1 MRNPQKQV
9 DGKTIIKDVVQ
20 AVMGG
25 KALKKA
31 TAPLGEDSRQSLS
44 RAIKMDVDEWRAEFA
59 DKLRSAANDLLEL
72 TVSELRE
79 IEPNNRAYALSVFC
93 DKLIALD
100 GRSSLASASV
110 NIQVNNFGN
119 ASKASLLD
127 QLGGTAISLPAQ
139 PSDAR
144 PAQSVETPLTVS

>member
-9 DGKTIIKDVVQ
+9 DGKTIINDVVH

-25 KALKKA
+25 KALQKA
-31 TAPLGEDSRQSLS
+31 TAPLGQDAKESLS

-59 DKLRSAANDLLEL
+59 NKLRSAAEDLLEL

-79 IEPNNRAYALSVFC
+79 IDPNNRAYALSVFC
-93 DKLIALD
+93 DKLVALD

-119 ASKASLLD
+119 ASKSSLLD
-127 QLGGTAISLPAQ
+127 QLSGNTNT
-139 PSDAR
+139 R
-144 PAQSVETPLTVS
+144 PAELIEATGSNS